1 MTQPTKR
8 PANQNVPF
16 FMSKLNGQNIL
27 CVVLELLLSSEL
39 VDFMSQSE
47 SLVLEFPNCLS

>member
-1 MTQPTKR
+1 
-8 PANQNVPF
+8 
-16 FMSKLNGQNIL
+16 MSKLNGQNVL

-47 SLVLEFPNCLS
+47 SLVLEFSNCLIEALSYEEIEDS